1 MTFLQKKIWCLL
13 LPALLCTYTLTA
25 QNTARKFTDIVQ
37 DAENF
42 YRQKGKIPGYKQ
54 FRRWQW
60 YYQTRV
66 AYDGSFVNNTQYKQ
80 EALVQT
86 NYMRSNLVEANT
98 GSWSLV
104 GPTSVIESGVEGIGR
119 CNRITF
125 HPTNAS
131 IFFIST
137 AGGGLWKTTNAGS
150 SYTCLTN
157 GLPNINTCGMAI
169 DYTNTNILYLLT
181 GDGDAGGPAGT
192 MSVARYSTGVLKSYD
207 GGQTWHQTGLSYSE
221 TDNIIAYK
229 IVMHPTNP
237 NILIVATNFGL
248 QRTTDGGNTWAQLNT
263 TEFFDI
269 EFKPGSPSV
278 VFAASSLFLFK
289 STDNGQTFSSAG
301 GTIGSSNFGRTAI
314 AVCPSNV
321 NRVFILAGRAIGD
334 DHFRGFYRYNDAD
347 ESITLVNDAPNILG
361 RDGSGIDSADQ
372 SGYDLAVVAKPDNS
386 NFVITGGIREWR
398 TTNGG
403 TSFTFVSNVS
413 NYHDD
418 IHDLAY
424 NPLNNQLYM
433 CCDGGVYLSLD
444 NGTTWTP
451 LTATLSVS
459 QYYRIATIPSNAN
472 LVIGSL
478 QDNGTNKRIS
488 NGSSFDKIL
497 GADGLDCGFGNTSS
511 IIYAGTQDGNFY
523 QSTNGGSSFPSSP
536 FCTEAIAQAVFN
548 TNSITA
554 NFFTPLAVHPN
565 DDDIVYLGYSKLV
578 KATRVL
584 GNAYSLTNLVVP
596 ATCFVRVGISNTNRI
611 YAGKNTTGSSSSN
624 TINRSDDGG
633 TTFTQVL
640 NESESSTRPPIT
652 DLTIN
657 PGNSLEIWYTYGGY
671 VSNRKVFYSSDGGAT
686 WTNVTGSLPNVPI
699 NCVVYGDNASNAA
712 DPVYIGTDIGVFYRD
727 NNLGDWIPFSNGL
740 PVAEVTDLEVNDAD
754 NILWAGTYGRGI
766 WQSSLYSSCVASLN
780 LTTANQ
786 NFNTSYYHQVSNNII
801 STAHTY
807 SAGAEVYYK
816 AGVELELKDGF
827 WASALDTTSTFRAF
841 VGPCGG
847 GVPSRPSAAAQII
860 PRTGYLAGRLP
871 DAPIKPLRR

>member
-1 MTFLQKKIWCLL
+1 ML
-13 LPALLCTYTLTA
+13 LPVLTYSSALNA
-25 QNTARKFTDIVQ
+25 QNTTRKFTDIEQ
-37 DAENF
+37 EAEAY

-54 FRRWQW
+54 FKRWQW

-66 AYDGSFVNNTQYKQ
+66 AYDGSFVNNTEYKQ
-80 EALVQT
+80 RALEQT
-86 NYMRSNLVEANT
+86 NFMQPNSPLAST
-98 GSWSLV
+98 GDWSLV
-104 GPTSVIESGVEGIGR
+104 GPTSVLESGIEGIGR

-181 GDGDAGGPAGT
+181 GDGDAGGPGTT
-192 MSVARYSTGVLKSYD
+192 MSVSKYSTGVVKSYD
-207 GGQTWHQTGLSYSE
+207 GGQTWFQTGLGFSE
-221 TDNIIAYK
+221 TDNIIGYK

-237 NILIVATNFGL
+237 DILLVATNKGL
-248 QRTTDGGNTWAQLNT
+248 QRTTDGGNTWTQINSTL
-263 TEFFDI
+263 EFYDI

-278 VFAASSLFLFK
+278 VFASSRLSLFK
-289 STDNGQTFSSAG
+289 STDNGQTFTTAG
-301 GTIGSSNFGRTAI
+301 SIGSSNFGRTAL

-321 NRVFILAGRAIGD
+321 SRVYILAGEVIGD

-347 ESITLVNDAPNILG
+347 GSMTLMTDTPNILG
-361 RDGSGIDSADQ
+361 RDGSGVDSADQ

-403 TSFTFVSNVS
+403 SSFTFISNVS

-418 IHDLAY
+418 VHDLAY

-451 LTATLSVS
+451 LNASLSVS
-459 QYYRIATIPSNAN
+459 QYYKISTILSNSN

-478 QDNGTNKRIS
+478 QDNGTNKRIV

-511 IIYAGTQDGNFY
+511 IIYAGTQDGKFY
-523 QSTNGGSSFPSSP
+523 QSVNGGSSFPSNP
-536 FCTEAIAQAVFN
+536 FCTEASVQAALGS
-548 TNSITA
+548 SITA
-554 NFFTPLAVHPN
+554 NFYTPLAVHPN
-565 DDDIVYLGYSKLV
+565 NDDIVYLGYSKLV

-611 YAGKNTTGSSSSN
+611 YAGKNTVGGSTTN

-633 TTFTQVL
+633 ATFTQVL

-652 DLTIN
+652 DLAIN

-671 VSNRKVFYSSDGGAT
+671 VDARKVFYSSDGGAT
-686 WTNVTGSLPNVPI
+686 FTNITGSLPNVPI

-740 PVAEVTDLEVNDAD
+740 PVVEVTDLEVNAAD

-766 WQSSLYSSCVASLN
+766 WQSALYSNCVTSLN

-786 NFNTSYYHQVSNNII
+786 NFNTSYYHQASNSIT
-801 STAHTY
+801 STAHTF
-807 SAGAEVYYK
+807 SSGAEVYYK
-816 AGVELELKDGF
+816 AGVELLLKDGF
-827 WASALDTTSTFRAF
+827 WASAVDSTSTFKAF
-841 VGPCGG
+841 TGPCNG
-847 GVPSRPSAAAQII
+847 GVPSRSGGTQVQIM
-860 PRTGYLAGRLP
+860 PKTGRLAGRMP
-871 DAPIKPLRR
+871 GAGTNPLKNP

>member
-1 MTFLQKKIWCLL
+1 MNIMQKKICCLL
-13 LPALLCTYTLTA
+13 LPFLIYSLSATA
-25 QNTARKFTDIVQ
+25 QNTARKFTDIER
-37 DAENF
+37 DAENY

-66 AYDGSFVNNTQYKQ
+66 APDGSFVNNTQYKE
-80 EALVQT
+80 EALEQT

-104 GPTSVIESGVEGIGR
+104 GPTSVTETGINGIGR

-125 HPTNAS
+125 HPTNANT
-131 IFFIST
+131 FYIST
-137 AGGGLWKTTNAGS
+137 AGGGLWRTTNGGS
-150 SYTCLTN
+150 SYSCLTN

-181 GDGDAGGPAGT
+181 GDGDAGDPWGT
-192 MSVARYSTGVLKSYD
+192 ISLSKFSVGVVKSYD
-207 GGQTWHQTGLSYSE
+207 GGQTWYTTGLTFGE
-221 TDNIIAYK
+221 TDGYIAYK

-237 NILIVATNFGL
+237 NILMVATNNGL
-248 QRTTDGGNTWAQLNT
+248 WRTTDAGNSWTQLNST
-263 TEFFDI
+263 LEFYDI

-278 VFAASSLFLFK
+278 VFASASSFLYK
-289 STDNGQTFSSAG
+289 STDDGQSFSQVG
-301 GTIGSSNFGRTAI
+301 GSIGSSGAGRTAM
-314 AVCPSNV
+314 AVCPSNA
-321 NRVFILAGRAIGD
+321 NRIFILAGKAIGD
-334 DHFRGFYRYNDAD
+334 DHFRGFFRYDDVAA
-347 ESITLVNDAPNILG
+347 SITLVNDAPNILG

-372 SGYDLAVVAKPDNS
+372 SGYDLAVVTKPDNS
-386 NFVITGGIREWR
+386 NYVITGGIREWR

-403 TSFTFVSNVS
+403 TSFTFISNVD

-433 CCDGGVYLSLD
+433 CCDGGVYLSAD

-451 LTATLSVS
+451 LNTSLSIS
-459 QYYRIATIPSNAN
+459 QYYKIATIASNSN

-488 NGSSFDKIL
+488 NGSGFDKIL

-511 IIYAGTQDGNFY
+511 IIYAGKQDGEFS
-523 QSTNGGSSFPSSP
+523 QSTNGGTSFASNP
-536 FCTEAIAQAVFN
+536 FCTEATVQAALGS
-548 TNSITA
+548 SITA
-554 NFFTPLAVHPN
+554 NFFTPLAVHPT

-584 GNAYSLTNLVVP
+584 GNIYSLANLVVP
-596 ATCFVRVGISNTNRI
+596 ATCFVKVGKSNANRI
-611 YAGKNTTGSSSSN
+611 YAGKNTAGSSTTN
-624 TINRSDDGG
+624 VINRSDDGG
-633 TTFTQVL
+633 ATFTQVL
-640 NESESSTRPPIT
+640 NQAENSVTPPIT
-652 DLTIN
+652 DLAIN

-671 VSNRKVFYSSDGGAT
+671 TSTKKVYYSSDGGASF
-686 WTNVTGSLPNVPI
+686 TNITGSLPNVPV
-699 NCVVYGDNASNAA
+699 NCVVFGDDANNAA

-740 PVAEVTDLEVNDAD
+740 PVVEVTELEVNAAA

-766 WQSSLYSSCVASLN
+766 WQSTLYSSCVASLN

-786 NFNTSYYHQVSNNII
+786 NFNTSYYHQVSNNIT
-801 STAHTY
+801 STAQTY

-816 AGVELELKDGF
+816 AGVEIVLQDGF
-827 WASALDTTSTFRAF
+827 IASAIDSTTDFKAYI
-841 VGPCGG
+841 GACGG
-847 GVPSRPSAAAQII
+847 GVPSNNVPVQINNAARNL
-860 PRTGYLAGRLP
+860 PTGYL
-871 DAPIKPLRR
+871 IRRRK